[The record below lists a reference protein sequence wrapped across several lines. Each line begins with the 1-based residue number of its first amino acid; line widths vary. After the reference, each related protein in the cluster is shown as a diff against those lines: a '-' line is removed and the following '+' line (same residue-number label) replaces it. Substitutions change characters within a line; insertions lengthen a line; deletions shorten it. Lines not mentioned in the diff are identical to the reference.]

1 MKRCTPARLPEGF
14 FDEVEALVRQAG
26 DRIRETVD
34 GTTNFIFGYQH
45 SCVSVGLSCQGQMLA
60 GFVYNPYVDSMYRA
74 VRGQG
79 AYLNGRKLE
88 LEEKSVSE
96 RIVSFGCAR
105 YNEGDTD
112 LLFAAVKE
120 LYLNSLFVRN
130 GGSAALELC
139 RTAAGLHWTGPAPFW
154 EEPERPVKRRAG
166 F

>member
-74 VRGQG
+74 VRGRG

-88 LEEKSVSE
+88 LEEKSDAE
-96 RIVSFGCAR
+96 GIGSFGCAR
-105 YNEGDTD
+105 YNEGGTD
-112 LLFAAVKE
+112 LRYAAEKE
-120 LYLNSLFVRN
+120 LNMPSLH
-130 GGSAALELC
+130 
-139 RTAAGLHWTGPAPFW
+139 GLHGGT
-154 EEPERPVKRRAG
+154 
-166 F
+166 

>member
-1 MKRCTPARLPEGF
+1 
-14 FDEVEALVRQAG
+14 
-26 DRIRETVD
+26 
-34 GTTNFIFGYQH
+34 
-45 SCVSVGLSCQGQMLA
+45 MLA
-60 GFVYNPYVDSMYRA
+60 GFVYNPYVDSMYRV

-96 RIVSFGCAR
+96 GIVSFGCAR

-120 LYLNSLFVRN
+120 LYLNSLSVRN
-130 GGSAALELC
+130 GGSAALDLC
-139 RTAAGLHWTGPAPFW
+139 RAAAGLHWTGPAPFW